1 MKLKSLSFLV
11 LATCSLGVNAQVY
24 TWKEANGRTHFS
36 DRPPIEAQAKTTR
49 GSGSRP
55 APEESAASEP
65 KANASG
71 PRTWEDQDRE
81 FRERRAKQAE
91 EQSKAQEEAKV
102 KAEKARYCDSL
113 KRNLAM
119 VERGGRV
126 AQPTAGGEAQ
136 IMSDEQLSAEAS
148 RLRSQ
153 IAKDC
158 N

>member
-24 TWKEANGRTHFS
+24 TWKDANGRTHFS

-136 IMSDEQLSAEAS
+136 IMSDEQLNAEAS

>member
-11 LATCSLGVNAQVY
+11 LASCALGVNAQVY
-24 TWKEANGRTHFS
+24 TWKDANGRTHFS

-49 GSGSRP
+49 GGASRP
-55 APEESAASEP
+55 TPEDSSASEP

-81 FRERRAKQAE
+81 FRERRAKEAEDQA
-91 EQSKAQEEAKV
+91 KAQKDAAA

-113 KRNLAM
+113 KRNLAL

-126 AQPTAGGEAQ
+126 AQPSASGEAQ
-136 IMSDEQLSAEAS
+136 IMSDAQLSAEAS

>member
-1 MKLKSLSFLV
+1 MKLKSLSFL
-11 LATCSLGVNAQVY
+11 LLSACSLSVSAQVY
-24 TWKEANGRTHFS
+24 TWKDANGRTHFS
-36 DRPPIEAQAKTTR
+36 DRPPIEAQARTTR
-49 GSGSRP
+49 GGASRP
-55 APEESAASEP
+55 APEDSSASEP

-81 FRERRAKQAE
+81 FRERKAKQAE

-113 KRNLAM
+113 KRNLAL

-126 AQPTAGGEAQ
+126 AQPTASGEAQ
-136 IMSDEQLSAEAS
+136 IMSDAQLSSEAS